1 MNRPTAVARA
11 PRGWLALVGVLLVAA
26 NLRASITTV
35 GPVLDDV
42 QRDLRLSSAAGS
54 ALISLP
60 LVAFAVVSPVTPALA
75 RRLGLERA
83 LAGALALLAAG
94 IVLRSVPGPGL
105 LWVGT
110 VLLGVAIAV
119 LNVVL
124 PAVVKRDHPTRIGTL
139 TGAYSAVQA
148 SFAALA
154 AGLAVPVA
162 GAATSGWRLALGIW
176 AGLAVVA
183 LAFVLPQPSRPSVV
197 AAAEDAQALDDTAP
211 EILPDAAGTRSA
223 RTPWR
228 TALGWQVTL
237 FMGLQSVTFYVL
249 ITWLPS
255 VEHDHGVGASAAG
268 VHLLLL
274 NGCGIVGSLCC
285 SALLHRVPDQR
296 PLGLAGP
303 LLFAAAVA
311 GMLGAPGAAA
321 AWACVAGV
329 AGGLCIVLAL
339 SLFGLRTT
347 DHHQAASL
355 SGMAQSVGYLLAA
368 AGPIAFGAL
377 HDATGSWRVP
387 LVVLLGVSGGQ
398 AVFGT
403 LAGRARKLT

>member
-1 MNRPTAVARA
+1 MSPAAPAPRA
-11 PRGWLALVGVLLVAA
+11 PRALLALVGVLLVAA
-26 NLRASITTV
+26 NLRASITSV

-42 QRDLRLSSAAGS
+42 RSDLHLSSAAGS

-60 LVAFAVVSPVTPALA
+60 LVAFALVSPVTPALA

-83 LAGALALLAAG
+83 LACALGVLAVG
-94 IVLRSVPGPGL
+94 VVLRSVPGPGL

-119 LNVVL
+119 LNVAL

-139 TGAYSAVQA
+139 TGAYSAVQ
-148 SFAALA
+148 STFAALA

-162 GAATSGWRLALGIW
+162 DAATSGWRLALGIW
-176 AGLAVVA
+176 AGLALVA
-183 LAFVLPQPSRPSVV
+183 LAFVLPQRHRPTVV
-197 AAAEDAQALDDTAP
+197 SSAQDAVALDDAP
-211 EILPDAAGTRSA
+211 AVSPAPPDPGRRS
-223 RTPWR
+223 PWG

-255 VEHDHGVGASAAG
+255 VEHDHGVSASAAG

-274 NGCGIVGSLCC
+274 NGFGIAGSLAC
-285 SALLHRVPDQR
+285 SALLHRLRDQR
-296 PLGLAGP
+296 ILGLGGP
-303 LLFAAAVA
+303 LLFASAVA
-311 GMLGAPGAAA
+311 GLLAAPGAAA
-321 AWACVAGV
+321 LWACLAGV
-329 AGGLCIVLAL
+329 AGGMCIVLAL

-355 SGMAQSVGYLLAA
+355 SGMAQSVGYVLAA
-368 AGPIAFGAL
+368 AGPIVFGAL
-377 HDATGSWRVP
+377 HDATGSWHAP
-387 LVVLLGVSGGQ
+387 LVTLLGVSAGQ

-403 LAGRARKLT
+403 LAGRARTLA